1 MPTACAL
8 WRSPLFQQEAATSPF
23 YVVALAPALTLSRG
37 PALFCFTTKD
47 HTPTGVWSFFILPGV
62 FVHTRSFGIWGAG
75 CSTKA
80 LFIRGFSS
88 RDAGACSFFCA
99 SGLRR
104 RTNDFLHHIP
114 ERQALGF
121 RQLAVVLK
129 NLPFQR
135 GQILL
140 LSQGVQTIRAFR
152 QEHLPGAIQQPFP
165 ADVKLLADQNC
176 V

>member
-104 RTNDFLHHIP
+104 RSFHHYPKITRALHISPNIGVMKNKTKMRSFLKFLTPITPKIKIH
-114 ERQALGF
+114 
-121 RQLAVVLK
+121 
-129 NLPFQR
+129 
-135 GQILL
+135 
-140 LSQGVQTIRAFR
+140 S
-152 QEHLPGAIQQPFP
+152 
-165 ADVKLLADQNC
+165 
-176 V
+176 

>member
-135 GQILL
+135 GQIVL
-140 LSQGVQTIRAFR
+140 LSQWLAFTATSR
-152 QEHLPGAIQQPFP
+152 S
-165 ADVKLLADQNC
+165 V
-176 V
+176 

>member
-104 RTNDFLHHIP
+104 RSLPPARPEHDSRGTGENRILQRLQRQKGLH
-114 ERQALGF
+114 
-121 RQLAVVLK
+121 
-129 NLPFQR
+129 
-135 GQILL
+135 
-140 LSQGVQTIRAFR
+140 
-152 QEHLPGAIQQPFP
+152 
-165 ADVKLLADQNC
+165 
-176 V
+176 